1 MLRINL
7 LPVRQLKKRAKARNQ
22 IFTMILAF
30 CCLLVFL
37 GFVGVLQNGMLH
49 SLNNQIAQ
57 LNKQK
62 DAFKPIL
69 AQIET
74 MKKQKQELERKTAII
89 KTLRAESSLT
99 VRVLDDVAKYVDNKR
114 LWLDSLSQQGP
125 NLSLTGVAL
134 DNETVAQFMDKLKSS
149 EFIIDVN
156 LANSSLKVIAGR
168 NLKSFVMTCTTTAQ
182 PPVEV
187 AAAPKK

>member
-7 LPVRQLKKRAKARNQ
+7 LPVRQIKKRAKARNQ
-22 IFTMILAF
+22 LIAMIAAF

-37 GFVGVLQNGMLH
+37 GLIGVLQSGMIN
-49 SLNNQIAQ
+49 SLNDQIAR

-62 DAFKPIL
+62 DEFKPIL

-74 MKKQKQELERKTAII
+74 MKKQKEELERKTAII
-89 KTLRAESSLT
+89 NKLRAESSLT
-99 VRVLDDVAKYVDNKR
+99 VRLLDDVARNVDNKR

-125 NLSLTGVAL
+125 TLSLTGVAL

-149 EFIIDVN
+149 EFIVDVN

-168 NLKSFVMTCTTTAQ
+168 NLKSFVMTCTTSAQ

>member
-22 IFTMILAF
+22 IVSLIVGF

-37 GFVGVLQNGMLH
+37 GFVGVLQKGMLR
-49 SLNNQIAQ
+49 SLTNQIAQ
-57 LNKQK
+57 LNTQK

-89 KTLRAESSLT
+89 KSLRAESSLT
-99 VRVLDDVAKYVDNKR
+99 VRVLDEVARNVDNKR

-149 EFIIDVN
+149 AHIVDVN
-156 LANSSLKVIAGR
+156 LANSSLKVIAER
-168 NLKSFVMTCTTTAQ
+168 NLKSFVMSCTTTAQ

>member
-74 MKKQKQELERKTAII
+74 NEKAKTGA
-89 KTLRAESSLT
+89 
-99 VRVLDDVAKYVDNKR
+99 
-114 LWLDSLSQQGP
+114 
-125 NLSLTGVAL
+125 
-134 DNETVAQFMDKLKSS
+134 
-149 EFIIDVN
+149 
-156 LANSSLKVIAGR
+156 
-168 NLKSFVMTCTTTAQ
+168 
-182 PPVEV
+182 
-187 AAAPKK
+187 

>member
-1 MLRINL
+1 MLKINL

-22 IFTMILAF
+22 IFTMILVF
-30 CCLLVFL
+30 CCVLVFL
-37 GFVGVLQNGMLH
+37 GFVGVLQNGMLN

-99 VRVLDDVAKYVDNKR
+99 VRVLDDVAKFVDNKR

>member
-22 IFTMILAF
+22 IFTVILVF

>member
-22 IFTMILAF
+22 IFTVILVF

-99 VRVLDDVAKYVDNKR
+99 VRVLDDVARNVDNKR

-134 DNETVAQFMDKLKSS
+134 DNETVAQFMDKLKTS
-149 EFIIDVN
+149 EFINDVN

-168 NLKSFVMTCTTTAQ
+168 NLKSFVMNCTTTAQ

-187 AAAPKK
+187 AAAPNK